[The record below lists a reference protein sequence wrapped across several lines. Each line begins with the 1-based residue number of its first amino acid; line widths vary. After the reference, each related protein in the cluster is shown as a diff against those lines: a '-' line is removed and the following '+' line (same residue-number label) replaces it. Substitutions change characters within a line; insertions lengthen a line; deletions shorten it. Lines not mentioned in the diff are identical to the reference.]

1 MSDRN
6 CSKHNDNTASDT
18 GLGTVTLLL
27 DNDESV
33 ECQILCF
40 LPVDNKEYI
49 ALLPLSE
56 IENEESS
63 VYLYR
68 VTDADSDN
76 PQLVNIEDDDEYE
89 AVADAY
95 DEWLDTLEYETLDL
109 DALGLDALE

>member
-6 CSKHNDNTASDT
+6 CKEHNNSTNDT

-33 ECQILCF
+33 LCQILCF

-49 ALLPLSE
+49 ALLPVDE
-56 IENEESS
+56 INNEESS
-63 VYLYR
+63 VYLYQ
-68 VTDADSDN
+68 VLDADSEN

>member
-1 MSDRN
+1 MGDRCNKHDNSDMN
-6 CSKHNDNTASDT
+6 

-33 ECQILCF
+33 ECMILCY
-40 LPVDNKEYI
+40 LSVDNNQYI
-49 ALLPLSE
+49 ALLPVDE
-56 IENEESS
+56 IDNEESS

-68 VTDADSDN
+68 VIDADTDN
-76 PQLVNIEDDDEYE
+76 PQLKNIEDDDEYE

>member
-1 MSDRN
+1 MEDRKCN
-6 CSKHNDNTASDT
+6 KHNDENT

-33 ECQILCF
+33 ECQIICM
-40 LPVDNKEYI
+40 LPANGKEYI
-49 ALLPLSE
+49 ALLPVDELD
-56 IENEESS
+56 NEESS

-68 VTDADSDN
+68 ILDSASEN

-95 DEWLDTLEYETLDL
+95 DEWLDTLEYEAIDL